1 VVVVVVAECE
11 KKKGR
16 RRMALGDLVLCM
28 QRSVESMTSAFLGS
42 SAGAGATTGQQ
53 HLSSLLPQQHMEEK
67 EKQEKEEQEKKQ
79 LVMLQEWREQQQQQQ
94 DTVASSSVP
103 DFPHNLYLSDLRHD
117 GVAITSAGPL
127 ENGVVSKWRMKDRVR
142 DTPLF
147 SHLLISLLCVVVVV
161 VVAAMNCSRDEL
173 LR

>member
-1 VVVVVVAECE
+1 VVVVVVESE

-79 LVMLQEWREQQQQQQ
+79 LIMLQEWREQQQQQE
-94 DTVASSSVP
+94 DTVASSSSSSVP

-147 SHLLISLLCVVVVV
+147 SHLLISLLCV
-161 VVAAMNCSRDEL
+161 L
-173 LR
+173 LLLLQ

>member
-1 VVVVVVAECE
+1 VIWWWVVVVESE

-67 EKQEKEEQEKKQ
+67 EKQEKEEQEQKQ

-103 DFPHNLYLSDLRHD
+103 DFPHNLYLSDLRHN
-117 GVAITSAGPL
+117 GVAITSAGPV

-142 DTPLF
+142 DIPLF
-147 SHLLISLLCVVVVV
+147 SHLLISLLCV
-161 VVAAMNCSRDEL
+161 L
-173 LR
+173 LLLLSLH

>member
-1 VVVVVVAECE
+1 
-11 KKKGR
+11 
-16 RRMALGDLVLCM
+16 MALGDLVLCM

-67 EKQEKEEQEKKQ
+67 EKEEQEKKQ
-79 LVMLQEWREQQQQQQ
+79 LVMLQKWREEEEEEEE
-94 DTVASSSVP
+94 DTVASSSSSSVP

-127 ENGVVSKWRMKDRVR
+127 ENGDVSKWRMKDRVR

-147 SHLLISLLCVVVVV
+147 SHLLISLLCV
-161 VVAAMNCSRDEL
+161 L
-173 LR
+173 LLLLLLQ

>member
-1 VVVVVVAECE
+1 MVVESE

-67 EKQEKEEQEKKQ
+67 QEKEEQEKKQ
-79 LVMLQEWREQQQQQQ
+79 LVMLQEWREQDEEEEE

-147 SHLLISLLCVVVVV
+147 SHLSIVCF

-173 LR
+173 FLQFLRH

>member
-1 VVVVVVAECE
+1 MESE

-42 SAGAGATTGQQ
+42 SAGAGAGAGATTGQQ

-79 LVMLQEWREQQQQQQ
+79 LVMLQEWREQDEEEEE

-147 SHLLISLLCVVVVV
+147 SHLLISLLCV
-161 VVAAMNCSRDEL
+161 L
-173 LR
+173 LSLQ